1 MNNNGPWG
9 CAGNAPPHQSTAK
22 EVITVTKK
30 EKQNQARRIAE
41 ALDRLPEGK
50 AEFILGYAEG
60 VIAMAAKQ
68 DERKAS

>member
-1 MNNNGPWG
+1 M
-9 CAGNAPPHQSTAK
+9 
-22 EVITVTKK
+22 TKK

-60 VIAMAAKQ
+60 VIAMAAKL
-68 DERKAS
+68 DERKAG

>member
-1 MNNNGPWG
+1 MGSQSPHT
-9 CAGNAPPHQSTAK
+9 PHQSTAK

-60 VIAMAAKQ
+60 VIAMAAKL
-68 DERKAS
+68 DERKVW